1 MGYIFI
7 DIFFTLELSLKDR
20 FWKQGKIIAPRNDN
34 SRSYILLSQ
43 SGNQILRNKRFL
55 IADHTKQQ
63 MTVFPQY
70 DYGQALT
77 SGATY
82 SNPLTPIVSKTLNP
96 FTPIVSETQN
106 PITPLVSET
115 QNPRNVSHDNS
126 VSGEPRNVSPSPSRA
141 NSLPVRDTP
150 ILRRSR

>member
-1 MGYIFI
+1 
-7 DIFFTLELSLKDR
+7 
-20 FWKQGKIIAPRNDN
+20 
-34 SRSYILLSQ
+34 
-43 SGNQILRNKRFL
+43 
-55 IADHTKQQ
+55 

-77 SGATY
+77 SDATY

-96 FTPIVSETQN
+96 LTPIVSETQN